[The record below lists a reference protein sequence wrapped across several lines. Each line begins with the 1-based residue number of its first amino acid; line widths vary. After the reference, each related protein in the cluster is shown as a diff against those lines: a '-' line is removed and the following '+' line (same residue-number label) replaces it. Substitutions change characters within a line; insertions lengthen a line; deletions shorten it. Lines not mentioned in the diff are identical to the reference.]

1 MDIIMWFQIVL
12 VFVVGYLGLRSPLE
26 VLVDALEA
34 RLLEIVEWQ
43 KEKETALEA
52 RLLEIVEWQ
61 KEKETA
67 LEARQLQLLE
77 EAKSL
82 RQLKLDRRM

>member
-1 MDIIMWFQIVL
+1 MDIISWFQIVL
-12 VFVVGYLGLRSPLE
+12 LSMVMLVLACMRSPLE
-26 VLVDALEA
+26 EALEA

-52 RLLEIVEWQ
+52 RLLKIVEWQ

-82 RQLKLDRRM
+82 RQLKLDR